1 MRLLRFLLGQS
12 RFLVVLSVV
21 CGLLAGAATTGLL
34 SMIHEM
40 LSVSP
45 GDAFQLAGRF
55 AACCVVALAARICSQ
70 LALTRLQLEAV
81 YALRL
86 KFSRRMLAT
95 PLRKLEQSGAHRLL
109 VMLSD
114 DVQNLGESL
123 WMLPTLVINLALI
136 IGSMGYMAWL
146 SWKLFLVFLG
156 LMTVGLLS
164 YWLPAVPAFGL
175 FEKARLVNDE
185 VFKHLRALTV
195 GMKELKLHRERRES
209 FMRQNMEGTSSELKH
224 LQWRVSQRLVLT
236 NSWGLL
242 FFFIVIGLLLMVVPR
257 FLPVTPSELVAY
269 TLVVLYLQQP
279 LESLT
284 NIVPMVGRGN
294 VSLAR
299 LDSLSLEGGDEG
311 GTDVASLPAPSSTFQ
326 SIELRGVTHSY
337 HREQED
343 GRFTLGPID
352 LTLARGEVVFLV
364 GGNGSGKT
372 TLAKLVTG
380 LYLPEGGE
388 VLLDGQRV
396 DASNQDR
403 YREHFATV
411 FADFHLFDT
420 LLGLSPSMRDGK
432 AEQYL
437 RRLHLDKKV
446 TVRPDGTLST
456 LDLSTGQRKRLA
468 LLVAWLEDRPIYVF
482 DEWAADQ
489 DPTFKEVF
497 YEQLLPE
504 LKREGR
510 AVLVISH
517 DNRYFH
523 VADRILRLEYGKLL
537 NGEAQAA

>member
-12 RFLVVLSVV
+12 RFLVFLSVV
-21 CGLLAGAATTGLL
+21 CGLLAGAASTGLL
-34 SMIHEM
+34 SMIHK
-40 LSVSP
+40 LLTVSE
-45 GDAFQLAGRF
+45 GDTVQLAWRF
-55 AACCVVALAARICSQ
+55 GAFCVVALVARIASQ
-70 LALTRLQLEAV
+70 LSLTRLQLEAV

-95 PLRKLEQSGAHRLL
+95 PLRKLEESGAHKLL
-109 VMLSD
+109 AMLTN
-114 DVQNLGESL
+114 DVQNLGDSL
-123 WMLPTLVINLALI
+123 WMLPTMVINVALI

-146 SWKLFLVFLG
+146 SWRLFLVFLG
-156 LMTVGLLS
+156 LMLVGMVT
-164 YWLPAVPAFGL
+164 YWLPSIPAFET
-175 FEKARLVNDE
+175 FAKARHVMDE

-209 FMRQNMEGTSSELKH
+209 FMRHSLEGTSAELKQ
-224 LQWRVSQRLVLT
+224 LQWRVNQRLVLT

-242 FFFIVIGLLLMVVPR
+242 FFFIVIGLLLLVVPR
-257 FLPVTPSELVAY
+257 VMSVSASELVAY

-279 LESLT
+279 IESLT

-299 LDSLSLEGGDEG
+299 LESLSLVGGDDTG
-311 GTDVASLPAPSSTFQ
+311 PARLGLPPPRASFERL
-326 SIELRGVTHSY
+326 ELRGVTHSY

-343 GRFTLGPID
+343 ERFTLGPVD
-352 LTLARGEVVFLV
+352 LTLERGEVVFLV

-372 TLAKLVTG
+372 TLAKLLTG
-380 LYLPEGGE
+380 LYSPESGE
-388 VLLDGQRV
+388 VRLNGERV
-396 DASNQDR
+396 DTAAQEH

-411 FADFHLFDT
+411 FADFHLFEA
-420 LLGLSPSMRDGK
+420 LLGLPQSLRDGK

-446 TVRPDGTLST
+446 SVLPDGRLST

-468 LLVAWLEDRPIYVF
+468 LLVAWLEDRPVYVF

-523 VADRILRLEYGKLL
+523 VADRIVRLESGKLL
-537 NGEAQAA
+537 TGESQAA

>member
-12 RFLVVLSVV
+12 RFLVILSVV

-40 LSVSP
+40 LTVSG
-45 GDAFQLAGRF
+45 GDAVQLAWRF
-55 AACCVVALAARICSQ
+55 GGFCVVALAARVASQ
-70 LALTRLQLEAV
+70 LSLTRLQLEAV

-86 KFSRRMLAT
+86 SFSRRMMAT
-95 PLRKLEQSGAHRLL
+95 PLRKLEESGAHKLL
-109 VMLSD
+109 AMLTD

-123 WMLPTLVINLALI
+123 WMLPTMVINLALV

-156 LMTVGLLS
+156 LMAVGLLT

-175 FEKARLVNDE
+175 FEKARLVNDQ
-185 VFKHLRALTV
+185 VFKHLRSLTI

-209 FMRQNMEGTSSELKH
+209 FMRQNLEGASGELKE
-224 LQWRVSQRLVLT
+224 LQWRVNQRLVLT

-257 FLPVTPSELVAY
+257 FLPVSPSELVAY

-299 LDSLSLEGGDEG
+299 LESLAFQGGDDG
-311 GTDVASLPAPSSTFQ
+311 GPVRPALPPPRSSFQ
-326 SIELRGVTHSY
+326 RIELRGVTHSY

-343 GRFTLGPID
+343 ERFTLGPID
-352 LTLARGEVVFLV
+352 LSLERGEVVFLV

-380 LYLPEGGE
+380 LYFPESGE
-388 VLLDGQRV
+388 IRLNGERV
-396 DASNQDR
+396 EASAQEP

-411 FADFHLFDT
+411 FSDFHLFDT
-420 LLGLSPSMRDGK
+420 LLGLPPSLRDGK
-432 AEQYL
+432 AEEYL

-446 TVRPDGTLST
+446 TVRDGRLST

-468 LLVAWLEDRPIYVF
+468 LLVAWLEDRPVYVF

-523 VADRILRLEYGKLL
+523 VADRILRLESGKLL
-537 NGEAQAA
+537 SPESQAA